1 MSEQHEFNPQVA
13 AAALDAANPTL
24 NPGGYCTSC
33 SQAQIKINN
42 VFTCPNCSS
51 ASAPTPTM
59 VDIVDKSGNLIK
71 RVTEE
76 EALRI
81 EGRHEKISKVE
92 KRVAQLEGRQPGKIV
107 PGQAG
112 MDAELKEL
120 AEAKAYVGPTQK
132 SVGSPSPKMTVG
144 FAFDYLDAELSQAKF
159 GSLGEAKKILKLRQK
174 LALLKLEL
182 GDFLGGK

>member
-1 MSEQHEFNPQVA
+1 MGEQHEFNPQVA

-24 NPGGYCTSC
+24 NPGGYCATC
-33 SQAQIKINN
+33 GQAQIKINN

-59 VDIVDKSGNLIK
+59 VDVVDKSGNLIK

-76 EALRI
+76 EALKI

-92 KRVAQLEGRQPGKIV
+92 KRVAQLEGRNPGKIV
-107 PGQAG
+107 PGRAG
-112 MDAELKEL
+112 MMEE
-120 AEAKAYVGPTQK
+120 EAAAIGVATQVSQAKSYIGGPT
-132 SVGSPSPKMTVG
+132 PKMTVG

-159 GSLGEAKKILKLRQK
+159 SSLGEAKKILKLRQK

-182 GDFLGGK
+182 GDFLKG